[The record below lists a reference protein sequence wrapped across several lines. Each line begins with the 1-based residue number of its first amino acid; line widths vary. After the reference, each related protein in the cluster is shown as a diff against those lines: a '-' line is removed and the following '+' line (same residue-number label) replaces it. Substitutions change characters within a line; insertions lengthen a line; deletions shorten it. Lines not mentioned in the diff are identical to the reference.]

1 MNRHGHRRSGI
12 DTGELLDRERVR
24 EIVRSS
30 AAVLFGHENSH
41 DAGARQLSIKL
52 AGKNVV
58 PIPLRDEG
66 RDLALRD
73 LRRERS
79 DLALLVA

>member
-1 MNRHGHRRSGI
+1 
-12 DTGELLDRERVR
+12 
-24 EIVRSS
+24 
-30 AAVLFGHENSH
+30 
-41 DAGARQLSIKL
+41 
-52 AGKNVV
+52 VV
-58 PIPLRDEG
+58 PIPLRDER